1 MEEIIKDKLK
11 QAPKD
16 PGVYQFLNSEKK
28 IIYIGKAK
36 NIRKRIRSYFQQSNK
51 MSPKTVTMLKHIND
65 LE

>member
-36 NIRKRIRSYFQQSNK
+36 NIRTRIKPPIRYIS
-51 MSPKTVTMLKHIND
+51 THICSTFKSFLVN
-65 LE
+65 

>member
-36 NIRKRIRSYFQQSNK
+36 NIRTRIRSYFQTK
-51 MSPKTVTMLKHIND
+51 
-65 LE
+65 